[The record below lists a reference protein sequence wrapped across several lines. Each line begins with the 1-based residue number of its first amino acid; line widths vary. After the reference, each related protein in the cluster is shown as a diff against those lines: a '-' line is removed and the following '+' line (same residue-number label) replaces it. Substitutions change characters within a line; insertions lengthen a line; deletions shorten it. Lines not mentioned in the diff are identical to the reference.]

1 MSPKIL
7 TDCRSFMSWILC
19 LFSLPPNFSSLIYKW
34 NAKITG
40 PQSSFFFF
48 LAQVRCFWCFLCFRN
63 CLILGMRQFLA
74 SVLKISMFLS
84 ASSSWC
90 IKFLMHWCQHQSVP
104 CEPLPSSRFK
114 FCLKSQALRL
124 NHPGCLS
131 TFFYHLFPNNYIQT
145 FVRDSL
151 CQV

>member
-7 TDCRSFMSWILC
+7 TDCRSFMPWILC

-40 PQSSFFFF
+40 PQSSFFFLSPGKMLLMF
-48 LAQVRCFWCFLCFRN
+48 SMLQELLDIRN
-63 CLILGMRQFLA
+63 ETVVA

-104 CEPLPSSRFK
+104 CEPLPSFWFK

-145 FVRDSL
+145 FVHDPL